1 MGLDKKDKAFALSK
15 ITYVDYTHIEI
26 DRALLNF
33 FPRLKFDGYPGR
45 VRSSSTILTIDKFLE
60 DFLEEENQDKFV
72 GFAAH
77 QDIVYKWLE
86 TDLLDLV
93 NRGKSNQAVVS
104 PRPLHGNAYKYRNT
118 KHAKD
123 HGSSEQIY
131 WMIYHARKGLGQ
143 ATRDALKDFIFAG
156 LDQQTDRILLS
167 DQRIDVETQAI
178 LHFDKQVKK
187 DAEDRSKEPERY
199 SPLCI
204 GQADLLADDILRLL
218 TYESYMPRSVLVD
231 YLKTLLS
238 FHLGLYHLRLMK
250 LLPAL
255 VKRRGNDPTCER
267 CPVKPRTSSPHGDCP
282 HRIGLLVDMG
292 DPTNPHMT
300 ELARH
305 SADAH
310 YRRIPGY
317 IEAHLIT
324 KKLDEMAE
332 YLKTRNKLSPA
343 GNYFSVGE
351 VLQLL
356 HPSNNKEREDYFKT
370 RLTPLIERYQQGGT
384 DSSIP
389 PEVQRI
395 INMSLGEFDTYIEI
409 LVALRGSF
417 HREAIIKCLDA
428 FLLKNSASGLLRQSR
443 AKGSPRWFALGS
455 RLLEV
460 LLQIAVLEPNGTS
473 FVTREI
479 RVDELL
485 IFLRDRYGLY
495 IDRLPPGD
503 GFGQPSIVDQQ
514 ALRKNVTAFKT
525 RLREIGFFQ
534 DLSDA
539 YVTQTVTPRYT
550 INTENPRGNK

>member
-1 MGLDKKDKAFALSK
+1 MGLDNKKDKDFALDK
-15 ITYVDYTHIEI
+15 ISYVNFKHIEI
-26 DRALLNF
+26 DRTLLNL
-33 FPRLKFDGYPGR
+33 FPRLKFDGYPSR
-45 VRSSSTILTIDKFLE
+45 VRNSSLLFTVEKFLE
-60 DFLEEENQDKFV
+60 EFIDDKNQSKFI
-72 GFAAH
+72 GFAEH
-77 QDIVYKWLE
+77 KDIVSKWLE
-86 TDLLDLV
+86 TDLLDLA

-118 KHAKD
+118 KYAKD
-123 HGSSEQIY
+123 EGSSEQIY
-131 WMIYHARKGLGQ
+131 WMIYYARKGLGQ
-143 ATRDALKDFIFAG
+143 AARDALKDFIFAG
-156 LDQQTDRILLS
+156 LDQQTDLILLS

-218 TYESYMPRSVLVD
+218 TYENYMPRSVLVD

-238 FHLGLYHLRLMK
+238 FHLALYHLRLMK

-255 VKRRGNDPTCER
+255 VKRRGSDPTCDR
-267 CPVKPRTSSPHGDCP
+267 CPVNPRISSPHGDCP
-282 HRIGLLVDMG
+282 HRIGLVVDMG

-305 SADAH
+305 SADSH

-317 IEAHLIT
+317 IEAHFIT

-332 YLKTRNKLSPA
+332 YLRTRNKLSPA
-343 GNYFSVGE
+343 GNHFSVGE

-356 HPSNNKEREDYFKT
+356 HSSKNKEREDYFKS
-370 RLTPLIERYQQGGT
+370 RVTPLIERYQQGAE
-384 DSSIP
+384 SSIP

-395 INMSLGEFDTYIEI
+395 INMNLGEFDTYIEI
-409 LVALRGSF
+409 ILALRGSY

-428 FLLKNSASGLLRQSR
+428 FLLKNSDLGLLRQSR

-460 LLQIAVLEPNGTS
+460 LLQIAVLEPQGTS

-485 IFLRDRYGLY
+485 TLLRDRYGLY

-550 INTENPRGNK
+550 ITTDNSGR